1 MSISNKNKWI
11 LWDKISDMVKF
22 LVGSDNLRFG
32 RRKYSFSKIMIIVW
46 MSCIVPIYLTD
57 NMIEASF
64 VSLTSLIFILVCSG
78 MYGGN
83 MIEHATLMYKGKH
96 GTKMSSF
103 YEDKDHHTVDVPV
116 ASGVPAA
123 PAVSADEEV
132 PVDLR

>member
-1 MSISNKNKWI
+1 MSMSKKNKWI

-32 RRKYSFSKIMIIVW
+32 RRKYAFSKIMIIVW
-46 MSCIVPIYLTD
+46 VSCIVPIYLTG
-57 NMIEASF
+57 NIIEASF

-96 GTKMSSF
+96 GAKVSSF
-103 YEDKDHHTVDVPV
+103 YEDKDHHTVNIPV
-116 ASGVPAA
+116 APGA
-123 PAVSADEEV
+123 PVVNADEKV
-132 PVDLR
+132 PKDLE